1 VLTTDEPYLIGREPA
16 DGFTRVA
23 GYLTQRGLVS
33 TTLLARATEVAAAT
47 SEPVHHALIR
57 LGLIGEAELARA
69 FSACLGLP
77 LAHPTDYPALPVE
90 HPALRQRFL
99 EAHRL
104 LPLALGSQ
112 RLTLAMADPLDSYAI
127 RSLAMATGRQVE
139 VVVAVPAE
147 LEAALREAYGT
158 AEASSAELTSDPA
171 GAAPEDDVGRLRDL
185 AREAPVVRLVDRLL
199 LRAVEA
205 RASDVHIEPHG
216 AGLRVRYRIDGSLE
230 LVEPPP
236 PHLRAAVISRLKIM
250 AGLDIAER
258 RLPQDGRIRL
268 TAKGRAIDLR
278 VSTIPFQEG
287 EGIVLRL
294 LDKGALVL
302 DLDALGYAG
311 DDLARFRRMI
321 AEPNGIVL
329 VTGPTG
335 SGKTST
341 LYAALGE
348 RMSPTVKL
356 VTVDDPVEYELPGVN
371 QIQVRRG
378 NPNGESAD
386 MA

>member
-1 VLTTDEPYLIGREPA
+1 MRHQAQVTDSAMHAG
-16 DGFTRVA
+16 VA
-23 GYLTQRGLVS
+23 AHLTQHGVVS
-33 TTLLARATEVAAAT
+33 PALLARAAEVAAAT
-47 SEPVHHALIR
+47 GEPVHHALVR
-57 LGLIGEAELARA
+57 LGLIGEAELAKA
-69 FSACLGLP
+69 FAACLGLP
-77 LAHPTDYPALPVE
+77 LARPTDYPALPVE
-90 HPALRQRFL
+90 HPALPPRFL

-104 LPLALGSQ
+104 LPLALDEH
-112 RLTLAMADPLDSYAI
+112 RLTLAMADPLDGFAV
-127 RSLAMATGRQVE
+127 RALAMATGRQAE
-139 VVVAVPAE
+139 VRVAVPAE
-147 LEAALREAYGT
+147 LEAAFKEAFGT
-158 AEASSAELTSDPA
+158 TDATEAKLAPDSPA
-171 GAAPEDDVGRLRDL
+171 AVQEDDVGRLRDL

-216 AGLRVRYRIDGSLE
+216 VGLRVRYRIDGDLE
-230 LVEPPP
+230 PVEPPP
-236 PHLRAAVISRLKIM
+236 AHLRAAVISRLKIM

-287 EGIVLRL
+287 EGVVLRL

-311 DDLARFRRMI
+311 DGLARLRRMI
-321 AEPNGIVL
+321 AQPNGIVL

-348 RMSPTVKL
+348 RMSPAIKL
-356 VTVDDPVEYELPGVN
+356 VTVEDPVEYELP
-371 QIQVRRG
+371 RRA
-378 NPNGESAD
+378 AD
-386 MA
+386 PA